1 KRQVLAAR
9 SHLPQTRIT
18 ANKMNQTRWCGK
30 SGAQKNLHLCRAA
43 AFENPL
49 FSEGAS
55 RPDYGSHYGV
65 GLHAPDGSSVWLP
78 AGTPSVRQKCRLSR
92 TPQRFEKLL
101 PTSYRDST
109 ARLAGLQGLNR
120 GVFRRG

>member
-1 KRQVLAAR
+1 
-9 SHLPQTRIT
+9 
-18 ANKMNQTRWCGK
+18 MNQTGWCGK

-65 GLHAPDGSSVWLP
+65 GLHAPDGCKCLAPCGYSIGSSKV
-78 AGTPSVRQKCRLSR
+78 PSVTNTAEVVGSRLR
-92 TPQRFEKLL
+92 L
-101 PTSYRDST
+101 PTRT
-109 ARLAGLQGLNR
+109 LP
-120 GVFRRG
+120 RRRAVRKGRIRMFLVIPT